1 MPEIRI
7 SIIELSENEV
17 QTILKDAKF
26 SRLKPESCTNCG
38 NKKEFKR
45 RLFQVKGIPKDMR
58 DDDDTHNIVAYHMKR
73 NRSIEIVFFKH
84 FGRKFIVDTAECSKC
99 QSTAITYDIDFDDDL
114 ISMIAKTTGK
124 SESQTRKELMERF
137 EKRKDDR

>member
-1 MPEIRI
+1 M
-7 SIIELSENEV
+7 ELSENEV

-38 NKKEFKR
+38 NEKEFKR
-45 RLFQVKGIPKDMR
+45 RLFQVKGVPKNMR
-58 DDDDTHNIVAYHMKR
+58 NDDDTQSIIAYQMKR
-73 NRSIEIVFFKH
+73 NRSIEFVFFKN

-114 ISMIAKTTGK
+114 ISIVAKTTGK
-124 SESQTRKELMERF
+124 SESQTRKDLMEIF
-137 EKRKDDR
+137 KKRKDD